1 MTKKFLKD
9 NRGQV
14 LYAVLVT
21 VMFLGVLSMITMGLT
36 LQHYHAAQQK
46 QAHVTDYYAADAVAE
61 LLRIGEIS
69 VSDEE
74 KMFNPDD
81 FTEATDYEDKNNV
94 YVKKDGTH
102 NGGEGDDAFVVN
114 TYIITKGTVT
124 LTVEIQTPTVETK
137 APTFVSWE
145 VSYHAVETQAE
156 PDPAE

>member
-1 MTKKFLKD
+1 MTKRFLKD

-61 LLRIGEIS
+61 LLRIGKDVDEVKNEWTDVKIVEPAGDITYHEI
-69 VSDEE
+69 
-74 KMFNPDD
+74 
-81 FTEATDYEDKNNV
+81 
-94 YVKKDGTH
+94 
-102 NGGEGDDAFVVN
+102 
-114 TYIITKGTVT
+114 TYGTVT
-124 LTVEIQTPTVETK
+124 IKTNIDPTGQKFT
-137 APTFVSWE
+137 SWE